1 MRISIRS
8 IILAPAVLAVASF
21 AAISAH
27 AEATLKVPFSF
38 TAAGKQCPAGNYVV
52 SRDARS
58 SLVTLRS
65 KDAARSFTWVAGP
78 GDPAPSATA
87 VTLRFNEKGSEHEL
101 RSVQYGSSITSR
113 LDKHTK
119 HNEHVKV
126 DTITGQ

>member
-38 TAAGKQCPAGNYVV
+38 TAAGKQCPAGDYIV
-52 SRDARS
+52 SKDAKS
-58 SLVTLRS
+58 SLVRLRS
-65 KDAARSFTWVAGP
+65 KESSRSFTWVVGP
-78 GDPAPSATA
+78 GDASPTSTA
-87 VTLRFNEKGSEHEL
+87 VTLRFSEKGSDHEL

-126 DTITGQ
+126 DAISGQ